1 MCASER
7 WRQEW
12 VHDKLPKPRWNSAQ
26 LHLFLCTGEGATT
39 YNRDIKKMMES
50 TAEPTGP
57 ETSHFQWPP
66 PLEFTLIKEMKLS
79 TNTKTI
85 RLQFKAGSGSS
96 TLLRAEQW
104 NGPRS
109 VILN

>member
-1 MCASER
+1 
-7 WRQEW
+7 
-12 VHDKLPKPRWNSAQ
+12 
-26 LHLFLCTGEGATT
+26 
-39 YNRDIKKMMES
+39 MET
-50 TAEPTGP
+50 TAELSGP
-57 ETSHFQWPP
+57 ETLRFQWSP
-66 PLEFTLIKEMKLS
+66 PLEFTLSEEMRLS

-96 TLLRAEQW
+96 TLLSAEQW